1 MPFNSKKKKSS
12 WCYSDF
18 LIKVPLI
25 SLTFLYFP
33 VSVLKELSIIF
44 IMEKENSH
52 LKWLD
57 IWKIVCLEHI
67 KINLWIVVSFLLSD
81 QKKKRPHW
89 FFQSVLVHWTIC
101 GEVSFVVTVGTAQG
115 EEMVE
120 VLGGR
125 YLVPTWNELWIS
137 NKEIKSHVK
146 KLENKKA
153 IEI

>member
-81 QKKKRPHW
+81 QKKKKKTTL
-89 FFQSVLVHWTIC
+89 VLSKCSGSLDYMWRSEFCSHCWDC
-101 GEVSFVVTVGTAQG
+101 SGKRD
-115 EEMVE
+115 
-120 VLGGR
+120 GR
-125 YLVPTWNELWIS
+125 GAGWKILST
-137 NKEIKSHVK
+137 H
-146 KLENKKA
+146 LEWA
-153 IEI
+153 VD